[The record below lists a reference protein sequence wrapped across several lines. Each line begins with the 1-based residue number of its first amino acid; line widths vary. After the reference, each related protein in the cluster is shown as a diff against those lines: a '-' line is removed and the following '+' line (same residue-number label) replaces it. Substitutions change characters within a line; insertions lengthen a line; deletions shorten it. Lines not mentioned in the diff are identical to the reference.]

1 MSDVPETPNLDKL
14 AGFAPTIDKINEF
27 LEWCED
33 IAEVKLYY
41 DMPHEGFMS
50 QNGIDLIY
58 RWLGIDIDKVKEE
71 RLAILKMVR
80 EQQNT

>member
-14 AGFAPTIDKINEF
+14 ISHEVEITYILEF

-33 IAEVKLYY
+33 IAKVGLYY

-50 QNGIDLIY
+50 QNGIDLIHQ
-58 RWLGIDIDKVKEE
+58 WLGIDSSKVQEE
-71 RLAILKMVR
+71 RKAILEMVR